1 MLNIPK
7 IAIIIPV
14 YNRANLLPET
24 LNSIMVQ
31 SFTDWECILVDDQ
44 STDDSFKVM
53 EEYQKK
59 DNRIK
64 AYKRPLELKKGA
76 NACRNFGFTKSSASH
91 IKWFDSDDIMLPKH
105 LEKAHKVLIDNCL
118 DFVVTDTLNFDHEN
132 GEMLEKPYNFSRN
145 KVIITAENF
154 ALNKIGW
161 ITDDFLG
168 TKESVEGIQFN
179 ENITDGDE
187 YNFFVKMLHQ
197 SLKGI
202 FIKEILTHRR
212 IHNDSITVKNS
223 EDDIAYLSI
232 IAILKFQ
239 TAQDLILYNNSKLI
253 RWFLSGYMRYSFM
266 LATEKVTIPCKNE
279 AFKLICKYY
288 SFSKGSAF
296 VIALILGKYFNNGY
310 NIMKYA
316 REYSIKQP

>member
-1 MLNIPK
+1 MPNIPQ

-64 AYKRPLELKKGA
+64 VYKRPLELKKGA

-91 IKWFDSDDIMLPKH
+91 IKWFDSDDIMLPNH
-105 LEKAHKVLIDNCL
+105 LEISHKKLVDSQL
-118 DFVVTDTLNFDHEN
+118 DFVVSDTLNFDHN
-132 GEMLEKPYNFSRN
+132 TNKLLSSPYNFDKKRVAISA
-145 KVIITAENF
+145 KNF
-154 ALNKIGW
+154 ALNQIGW

-168 TKESVEGIQFN
+168 TRGLVEKIKFN
-179 ENITDGDE
+179 ENITTDGDE
-187 YNFFVKMLHQ
+187 YNFFVRLLHH
-197 SLKGI
+197 SINGF
-202 FIKEILTHRR
+202 FIDEIVTHRR
-212 IHNDSITVKNS
+212 IHSDSLTSLNGKGTVTYYSKFTT
-223 EDDIAYLSI
+223 
-232 IAILKFQ
+232 LKFQ
-239 TAQDLILYNNSKLI
+239 TAQDLIAYENIELI
-253 RWFLSGYMRYSFM
+253 RWFLSGYMRYSFD
-266 LATEKVTIPCKNE
+266 LALFKKIIPYKIE

-288 SFSKGSAF
+288 SLSKGSAF
-296 VIALILGKYFNNGY
+296 LTALILGRFCNKGY

-316 REYSIKQP
+316 RE